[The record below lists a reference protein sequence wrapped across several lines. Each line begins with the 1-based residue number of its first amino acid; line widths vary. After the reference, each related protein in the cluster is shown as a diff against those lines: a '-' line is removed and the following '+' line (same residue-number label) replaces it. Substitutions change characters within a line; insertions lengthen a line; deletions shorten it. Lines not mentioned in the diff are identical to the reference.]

1 MIDLD
6 FLNAEHARAL
16 DRLAAEAPLRPC
28 KVLRQLSWRRGGF
41 HLHGTGFL
49 APWHNQLGQT
59 VEVHYDPDNLA
70 AGVDVFTASG
80 RFLGRSYRT
89 GRNRAQL
96 QGAV

>member
-16 DRLAAEAPLRPC
+16 DMLAAEAPHRPSTA
-28 KVLRQLSWRRGGF
+28 LRQLSWRRGGF
-41 HLHGTGFL
+41 HLHGAGFL

-59 VEVHYDPDNLA
+59 VEVHYDPNNLA

-80 RFLGRSYRT
+80 RFLGRSYMT
-89 GRNRAQL
+89 GRHRAQPR
-96 QGAV
+96 GAV